1 MSIGATGDKDS
12 PASKSIKEFLRS
24 YYNKYDSDNNHQM
37 DIRELKLLFRD
48 LGECAFYQT
57 GQELHARLFEDAEY
71 DAPLA
76 KEMVSHLCRRL
87 IDAG

>member
-57 GQELHARLFEDAEY
+57 GQELHARLFEIS
-71 DAPLA
+71 
-76 KEMVSHLCRRL
+76 KMQSMMRHLLKKWLVICV
-87 IDAG
+87 AGS